1 MERICKASV
10 KSLCGNRFNRKRVW
24 QPNRSKKS
32 EMNIQRANN
41 TELKYEAKRGGKTF
55 NPNHLSLVTRKEKK
69 KAELGKRNIKSILI
83 KQS

>member
-1 MERICKASV
+1 
-10 KSLCGNRFNRKRVW
+10 
-24 QPNRSKKS
+24 
-32 EMNIQRANN
+32 MNIQRANN